1 MQDIKCMLFIIF
13 KFTLPQKNDMKKF
26 RYSIDI
32 RAPRE
37 EVWRFM
43 LDKETYRTWVNAAW
57 PGSYYEGE
65 WKHGGSIRFI
75 GADGSGTK
83 ATLVKQVPNEHL
95 SIKHIAV
102 LEKGD
107 REDTTSESA
116 KSWIGTMEQY
126 IFTEKD
132 GVTTL
137 TVDIETSPDWE
148 KMFNEGWPVALQ
160 SLKAMTER

>member
-1 MQDIKCMLFIIF
+1 
-13 KFTLPQKNDMKKF
+13 MKKL

-32 RAPRE
+32 KAPKQK
-37 EVWRFM
+37 VWRFM
-43 LDKETYRTWVNAAW
+43 LDKETYKKWVNAAW
-57 PGSYYEGE
+57 PDSYYEGE
-65 WKHGGSIRFI
+65 WKEGGSLRFI

-83 ATLVKQVPNEHL
+83 ATLVKEVPNEYL
-95 SIKHIAV
+95 SIKHTAV
-102 LEKGD
+102 LEKGG

-132 GVTTL
+132 GITTL

-148 KMFNEGWPVALQ
+148 RMFNEGWPIALQ
-160 SLKAMTER
+160 SLKALNEK

>member
-1 MQDIKCMLFIIF
+1 
-13 KFTLPQKNDMKKF
+13 
-26 RYSIDI
+26 
-32 RAPRE
+32 
-37 EVWRFM
+37 M

-65 WKHGGSIRFI
+65 WKQGGSIRFI

-83 ATLVKQVPNEHL
+83 GTLVKQVPNEHL

-102 LEKGD
+102 LEKGG

-137 TVDIETSPDWE
+137 TVDIETSPYWE